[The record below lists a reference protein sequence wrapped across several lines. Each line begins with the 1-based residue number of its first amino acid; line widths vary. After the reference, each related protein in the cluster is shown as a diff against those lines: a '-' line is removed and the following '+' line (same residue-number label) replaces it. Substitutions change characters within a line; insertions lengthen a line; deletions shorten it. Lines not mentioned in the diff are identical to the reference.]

1 MTSDAPQINE
11 KDWFKKI
18 IKNTAKKESFKEI
31 QQQMLGV
38 GTFLT
43 FLDKSDVSPQTVHVA
58 ALERS
63 TVNVNK
69 GSNYKNHFLACWG
82 AVQDPKIELSRM
94 SDSVIH
100 LFS

>member
-11 KDWFKKI
+11 KDWFKK
-18 IKNTAKKESFKEI
+18 NNKKYSKKGKFQI
-31 QQQMLGV
+31 NSTTTLGV

-63 TVNVNK
+63 TVNVK